1 MRTFRILAALWPL
14 SLALSCGS
22 PQPKQPETTS
32 APTGPAPVTIPSFSK
47 DSAFRYV
54 KDQVDFGP
62 RVPNTPAHA
71 ACAAYLEQQLRRFTP
86 HVQVQQ
92 GTATTWDGVT
102 LRMKNIIASFA
113 PDKGNRVLLFAHWDT
128 RPWADQDTERKDE
141 PIDGADDG
149 ASGVGVLLEVARQL
163 SLREPS
169 VGIDIIFF
177 DAEDWGKA
185 GGGPASEDSYA
196 LGTQY
201 WTKQPHQPGYT
212 ASYGILLDMVGARGA
227 KFRQEGNSRD
237 AAGFVL
243 EKVWSAANASG
254 FGNYF
259 SYEPGGWVT
268 DDHVY
273 VNRMGIPSIDIIGSD
288 PASNSGFGKHWH
300 THRDSI
306 DIIDPATLQA
316 VGQTL
321 LAVLYGNP
329 NL

>member
-1 MRTFRILAALWPL
+1 MRLRNIILPL
-14 SLALSCGS
+14 FLIYACGS
-22 PQPKQPETTS
+22 PDKQQPAQQ
-32 APTGPAPVTIPSFSK
+32 PAPSPQPAVEIPAFNR
-47 DSAFRYV
+47 DSAISYV

-62 RVPNTPAHA
+62 RVPNTKAHA
-71 ACAAYLEQQLRRFTP
+71 ACAAYLERQLRRFTP
-86 HVQVQQ
+86 NFQVQE

-113 PDKGNRVLLFAHWDT
+113 PEKSNRVLLFAHWDT
-128 RPWADQDTERKDE
+128 RPWADEDTERTDE

-149 ASGVGVLLEVARQL
+149 GSGVGVLLEIARQL
-163 SLREPS
+163 SLHPPS
-169 VGIDIIFF
+169 VGVDIIFF

-185 GGGPASEDSYA
+185 GGGREAEDSYA

-201 WTKQPHQPGYT
+201 WTRQPHVPGYT

-227 KFRQEGNSRD
+227 KFRQEGYSRE
-237 AAGFVL
+237 AAGYIVD
-243 EKVWSAANASG
+243 KVWSTANANG
-254 FGNYF
+254 FSDYF
-259 SYEPGGWVT
+259 PYQPGGWVT

-288 PASNSGFGKHWH
+288 PTAVSGFGKHWH

-306 DIIDPATLQA
+306 EIIDPATLHA

-329 NL
+329 NP